1 MPSFCW
7 FGVLIMTYRS
17 NHIAAHLLRI
27 GAVKINAKNPFTWSS
42 GLKSPIYCD
51 NRLLLSYPEVRT
63 AVQAAFVEA
72 ALNWHHFDV
81 VGGVAT
87 AGIPH
92 GVLVADALK
101 KPFIYVRS
109 KPKAHGR
116 QNQIEGHLHEGAA
129 VLLIEDLI
137 STGGSSIRAA
147 EAIIASG
154 GNVSGVLA
162 IFSYG
167 FELAQR
173 GFDNA
178 GIPFRTL
185 ITLDDLLEAAQS
197 TGSISPDEK
206 QLIMSWRMKPEQWAQ
221 NVQ

>member
-1 MPSFCW
+1 
-7 FGVLIMTYRS
+7 MTKS
-17 NHIAAHLLRI
+17 ANHIAAHLLRI
-27 GAVKINAKNPFTWSS
+27 GAVKINAKNPFVWSS

-63 AVQAAFVEA
+63 QVQQAFVAA
-72 ALNWHHFDV
+72 ALNWHPFDV

-92 GVLVADALK
+92 GVLVADALR

-109 KPKAHGR
+109 KPKGHGR
-116 QNQIEGHLHEGAA
+116 QNQIEGDLKPGSQ

-147 EAIIASG
+147 KAVKEAGSE
-154 GNVSGVLA
+154 VSGILA

-167 FELAQR
+167 FDLSQR
-173 GFDNA
+173 AFNDA
-178 GIPFRTL
+178 DIPFRTL
-185 ITLDDLLEAAQS
+185 ITLDDLLEAAQLS
-197 TGSISPDEK
+197 GSITPQEK
-206 QLIMSWRMKPEQWAQ
+206 ELIMSWRLEPEAWAEKALK
-221 NVQ
+221 NI

>member
-1 MPSFCW
+1 MS
-7 FGVLIMTYRS
+7 TT
-17 NHIAAHLLRI
+17 HHKIASHLLRI

-42 GLKSPIYCD
+42 GMKSPMYCD
-51 NRLLLSYPEVRT
+51 NRLLLSYPAVRG
-63 AVQAAFVEA
+63 AVRQAFVEA
-72 ALNWHHFDV
+72 ALNWHEFDV

-92 GVLVADALK
+92 GVLLADALE

-109 KPKAHGR
+109 KAKAHGR
-116 QNQIEGHLHEGAA
+116 QNQIEGQLKEGAS

-147 EAIIASG
+147 QAIEATGAHVI
-154 GNVSGVLA
+154 GVLA

-167 FELAQR
+167 FDEAQKA
-173 GFDNA
+173 FDDA

-185 ITLDDLLEAAQS
+185 ITLDDLLKQALH
-197 TGSISPDEK
+197 TG
-206 QLIMSWRMKPEQWAQ
+206 MSSEDVELVRTWRLNPKSWETQTRS
-221 NVQ
+221 NN